1 MIVHLI
7 STLALAA
14 ISVLFAWAVFRTLK
28 RPMPRAL
35 IPALAAISAIAYGI
49 YSEYTWESRTL
60 AQMPESIE
68 VVHRFQGASVFSPW
82 AYVVPRTDRLS
93 VVDVQASRRHPA
105 LPQMIMI
112 DLLFLQRFNPVIR
125 ARQLID
131 CQEFRR
137 ADLKAEQAF
146 DEQGLPVDVIWDPLG
161 QDHQLIDVVCSET
174 AVT

>member
-14 ISVLFAWAVFRTLK
+14 ISVLFAWAVFRTIK

-35 IPALAAISAIAYGI
+35 IPALAAISAIVYGI
-49 YSEYTWESRTL
+49 YSEYTWEDRTL
-60 AQMPESIE
+60 GQMPESVQ
-68 VVHRFQGASVFSPW
+68 VVHRFQGASMFSPW
-82 AYVVPRTDRLS
+82 AYVIPRTDRLS
-93 VVDVQASRRHPA
+93 VVDMQVTRRNSS
-105 LPQMIMI
+105 LPQMAMI

-131 CQEFRR
+131 CQEYRR
-137 ADLKAEQAF
+137 ADLKADQEF
-146 DEQGLPVDVIWDPLG
+146 DEQGLPADVQWDSLDQNHP
-161 QDHQLIDVVCSET
+161 LIDVVCNES